1 MQPFRSLLLLALWRM
16 LLIDASC
23 CKRGFQSSR
32 AIISAYQCWSVFCF
46 SLVFWLLFSMII
58 YYNNFFFYR
67 SLYIIIAC
75 ELRPTYDPTSAT
87 WCWLQKHISLLSSL
101 PFLPSF
107 FHISKFPV
115 HNVVTFYV
123 RWVHNVVM
131 FYVRWFSVV
140 MFYVRWFW
148 RMFYIYYSIIVI
160 QLC

>member
-1 MQPFRSLLLLALWRM
+1 M
-16 LLIDASC
+16 LLVVKEDFNQAELLYQLTSVDLSFVFRWFSDYC
-23 CKRGFQSSR
+23 SLWLY
-32 AIISAYQCWSVFCF
+32 II
-46 SLVFWLLFSMII
+46 IT
-58 YYNNFFFYR
+58 FFYR
-67 SLYIIIAC
+67 TLYIIIAC

-131 FYVRWFSVV
+131 FYVRWF
-140 MFYVRWFW
+140 W
-148 RMFYIYYSIIVI
+148 RMFYMYYSITVI